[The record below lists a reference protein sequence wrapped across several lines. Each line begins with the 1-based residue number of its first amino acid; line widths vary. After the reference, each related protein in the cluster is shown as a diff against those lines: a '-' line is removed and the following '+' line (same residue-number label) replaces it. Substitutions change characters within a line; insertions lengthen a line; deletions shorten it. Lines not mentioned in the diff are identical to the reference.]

1 MKLSNALKWLSKNLA
16 KAIKKSVILNAVKN
30 LSALILFIA
39 LAPFA
44 LAEAP
49 LELQNAIN
57 EKAKALQAVTKQI
70 QETQKNLIETEQK
83 GKSLKTEI
91 NRLNYSLNQID
102 LGIRSSELTIEKLE
116 LEISALQGEISENE
130 SKSEL
135 KKATIRQL
143 LKELQTKDNESALLS
158 LLKNKTLSESVNIAQ
173 SILTFNGTLSGE
185 VNALA
190 EIKTILGEKLGDET
204 SKKKSV
210 ENERGTLKV
219 KKGLAKTQ
227 QTEKQQLLAQT
238 KNQEKLYLALMT
250 ELEKK
255 QQEISEEIEKI
266 EEELRLKIDNSLL
279 PSKRP
284 GVLEVPV
291 KGYLSQNFGD
301 TPFARNGGYR
311 GHFHNGIDIAAPIGT
326 PIYAAEDGTI
336 IKFGDQDRF
345 CRKGAY
351 GKFVVISHPNNL
363 TTLYAHLSSF
373 NAIVADGRVVKRGD
387 IIGYVGKTGY
397 ATGPHLHF
405 TVYSS
410 LTFYMGSSRSCGPM
424 PFGGYLNPIDYL
436 AI

>member
-1 MKLSNALKWLSKNLA
+1 MKNSARAINKSRDYYVIFILTAVSLILA
-16 KAIKKSVILNAVKN
+16 KTCLAV
-30 LSALILFIA
+30 
-39 LAPFA
+39 
-44 LAEAP
+44 AP

-91 NRLNYSLNQID
+91 SRLNYSLNQID
-102 LGIRSSELTIEKLE
+102 LGIRASELTIEKLE
-116 LEISALQGEISENE
+116 LEISSLERDINENE

-143 LKELQTKDNESALLS
+143 LKELQAKDDESSLIS
-158 LLKNKTLSESVNIAQ
+158 LLKNKTLSASVNEAQ
-173 SILTFNGTLSGE
+173 NIFTFNGTLGGE
-185 VNALA
+185 VEALA
-190 EIKTILGEKLGDET
+190 EIKTTLGEKLGDQT

-210 ENERGTLKV
+210 ESERGTLRVRKD
-219 KKGLAKTQ
+219 LAKNQ
-227 QTEKQQLLAQT
+227 QTEKQQLLGQT
-238 KNQEKLYLALMT
+238 KNQEKLYLALIT
-250 ELEKK
+250 ELERK

-266 EEELRLKIDNSLL
+266 EEELRLKIDSSLL

-284 GVLEVPV
+284 GVLEMPT

-326 PIYAAEDGTI
+326 PIYAAEDGI
-336 IKFGDQDRF
+336 ILKTGDQDRY

-351 GKFVVISHPNNL
+351 GKYIVISHPNNL

-373 NAIVADGRVVKRGD
+373 NAVASEGLAVKRGD

-436 AI
+436 MI